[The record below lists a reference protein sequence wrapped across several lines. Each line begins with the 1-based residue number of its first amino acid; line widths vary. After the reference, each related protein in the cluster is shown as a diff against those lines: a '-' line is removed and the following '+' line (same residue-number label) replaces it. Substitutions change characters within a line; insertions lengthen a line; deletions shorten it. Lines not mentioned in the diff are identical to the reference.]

1 MENVNYILDR
11 GLREAHVK
19 AKKRRAKDNS
29 SVARAWKRCR
39 ALPDMYDSEEEAA
52 QQHSAAQVEAM
63 AAARALV
70 MLSSLQ
76 PGAWEQNDWGEE
88 ATNLASGMRKVRR
101 RTERWE
107 TGAQVVR
114 KREVLAA
121 GVGGEDV
128 PLPGR
133 QEEMYEDGE
142 DLMDVD
148 GVERSSLPDVDREEE
163 DEDEEDGYEG
173 EYANGHAHGV
183 GRRGIM
189 V

>member
-19 AKKRRAKDNS
+19 AKRRRGKDS
-29 SVARAWKRCR
+29 SSMARAWKRCR

-52 QQHSAAQVEAM
+52 KEYSTAQAEAM

-76 PGAWEQNDWGEE
+76 PGAWEINDWGEE
-88 ATNLASGMRKVRR
+88 AANLASGMRKVRR

-114 KREVLAA
+114 KRDVIAA
-121 GVGGEDV
+121 GGGEDV

-142 DLMDVD
+142 DMMDVD
-148 GVERSSLPDVDREEE
+148 GEGVERSSLPDVDGEEDDEEE
-163 DEDEEDGYEG
+163 FEN
-173 EYANGHAHGV
+173 EYANGHTQGLS
-183 GRRGIM
+183 RGIM